1 MTTTRGE
8 VDFIDETTRDGNQSL
23 WDATGITTPMIL
35 SIAPTMDQVGF
46 KAVTLAAS
54 VLMRLQVRV
63 HRENPW
69 ESIRLVAKA
78 MPRTPLTFLTT
89 GRRFLTFTVT
99 PNSVMALAIERMIAN
114 GIRRIWI
121 LETSHEP
128 SFTYQMARTAKA
140 AGAEEVVASLIYS
153 ISPVHTHEYYG
164 EKAREIAK
172 CPDVDSIM
180 IEDVGGLLTPEST
193 RSLIPLIQQNAPGL
207 PLELH
212 GHCNTGLAP
221 LCYLEAVKLGVKG
234 LWTCVSPLANGTSL
248 PSTENTLRNIRRL
261 GYSANIDDEAL
272 AAMAAHFR
280 NIAQREGRPM
290 GAPVEYDVYYYEHQV
305 PGGMMSTLKR
315 QLSEIGMEQRL
326 DEILEEIIRVRK
338 ELGYPVMV
346 TPFSQFVGTQATMN
360 IITGERYKTVPDGVI
375 QFIAGWFGEPPA
387 PVDPKVL
394 DRVTSLPSAKDILN
408 KEFPQPSVKELR
420 QQIGAGPEVSDEEF
434 LLRYAMTNKE
444 VDDMLAAGP
453 IKTQYP

>member
-1 MTTTRGE
+1 MASTRHE
-8 VDFIDETTRDGNQSL
+8 IDFIDETIRDGNQSL

-35 SIAPTMDQVGF
+35 SIAPTMDRVGF
-46 KAVTLAAS
+46 KAVTLTAS

-69 ESIRLVAKA
+69 DSIRLVAKA

-128 SFTYQMARTAKA
+128 NLTFRIARIAKA
-140 AGAEEVVASLIYS
+140 AGAEEVVGSLIYS
-153 ISPVHTHEYYG
+153 ISPVHTDEYYAQ
-164 EKAREIAK
+164 KAREIAK
-172 CPDVDSIM
+172 CPDIDSIM
-180 IEDVGGLLTPEST
+180 IEDVGGLLTPERT
-193 RSLIPLIQQNAPGL
+193 RTLVPLIQQNIGGL

-212 GHCNTGLAP
+212 AHCNTGLAP
-221 LCYLEAVKLGVKG
+221 LCYLEAIKLDVKTV
-234 LWTCVSPLANGTSL
+234 WTCVSPLANGTSL
-248 PSTENTLRNIRRL
+248 PSTENILRNIRRL
-261 GYSANIDDEAL
+261 GYSANLDEEAL
-272 AAMAAHFR
+272 EATAAHFKY
-280 NIAQREGRPM
+280 IAEREGRPM
-290 GAPVEYDVYYYEHQV
+290 GAPVEFDVYYYEHQV
-305 PGGMMSTLKR
+305 PGGMMTTLKR

-326 DEILEEIIRVRK
+326 EEVLEEIIRVRK

-360 IITGERYKTVPDGVI
+360 IISGERYKTVPDGVM
-375 QFIAGWFGEPPA
+375 QYVAGWFGETPA
-387 PVDPKVL
+387 PIDQNIL
-394 DRVTSLPSAKDILN
+394 DRITCLPRAKDILN

-420 QQIGAGPEVSDEEF
+420 QQIGVGPEVSDEEF
-434 LLRYAMTNKE
+434 LLRFAMTGRE
-444 VDDMLAAGP
+444 VDDLLAAGP
-453 IKTQYP
+453 IKLRYP